1 MLTWKKCDIYS
12 SREVS
17 LHADTTLGWLE
28 MNEGSRPTVTSN
40 PREPGS
46 ESTGLEKKP
55 TTMVAAFR
63 STRAIL
69 LACVLCLAVRHPPWA
84 PTYSSLLLIPMLTSL
99 SPTSIPVAG
108 RTRRE
113 RPGHVIAPAPYQGH
127 EAHAGLT

>member
-1 MLTWKKCDIYS
+1 
-12 SREVS
+12 
-17 LHADTTLGWLE
+17 

-69 LACVLCLAVRHPPWA
+69 LACVLCLAVRYRVEPRLGTPPVL
-84 PTYSSLLLIPMLTSL
+84 PHVFIPTTYSNADVTSL
-99 SPTSIPVAG
+99 PPHVDPRRRPHPARTPWSRHRTCPVP
-108 RTRRE
+108 RS
-113 RPGHVIAPAPYQGH
+113 
-127 EAHAGLT
+127 